1 MKKLSFISL
10 VFMVACLSACYDDL
24 GNYDYREIN
33 TLEVEG
39 IESLYAKDVD
49 DSLNIVPV
57 LKGSMYSDTSRF
69 TYEWEINRAIVA
81 ETQELHIVVNMVP
94 GEKRCRYIVTDK
106 DTGVKSYA
114 SFRLN
119 VSSSTAGDLIVV
131 LGKYNGHAELSYLR
145 LDKPANWAI
154 NYYEE
159 RFGEQLGINPQQLLP
174 CYAET
179 SQATPITCSMGRLMV
194 LCDDQISLLDKST
207 MQRDTT
213 HPYILGEDYT
223 GNIAYPK
230 PDVKGYKS
238 QFMVEGIHMWRT
250 HPYGSGFQ
258 IGTRFIEISGGA
270 IYSANVATNGS
281 TPTYAN
287 KVETY
292 YQDGTLSPFG
302 YWDDMN
308 ETPNDHLT
316 QMGYDLG
323 DFIVFD
329 KTHGR
334 FTFWEGAVHMR
345 EVPEEDTP
353 TFPGYEMIWGSA
365 TNRPNR
371 GSIAVLSNGS
381 QIRLLMLEHGQN
393 KEYPNIG
400 TKILAGNVDGGI
412 ITPSSKFYMAKKNDN
427 LFFTTENAVYRYDVK
442 SIAQNSA
449 PNTNSKIVDLA
460 ALGYGTDAV
469 ITDICV
475 SRSEKTL
482 LVGVSRYGNDAEGSG
497 EELKGDLL
505 YFDFD
510 VSNVT
515 AVYREDKSAKGI
527 SGIPVDVE
535 IKYQTWWRNGLGEDG
550 VTLRDNI

>member
-1 MKKLSFISL
+1 MKKWNIINLLLVIS
-10 VFMVACLSACYDDL
+10 CLSSCYDDL

-39 IESLYAKDVD
+39 IESLYARDVD
-49 DSLNIVPV
+49 DSLNIKPV

-69 TYEWEINRAIVA
+69 TYEWEVNRAIVA
-81 ETQELHIVVNMVP
+81 ETQELHMVVNMVP

-106 DTGVKSYA
+106 ETGVKSYA

-131 LGKYNGHAELSYLR
+131 LSKYKEHAELSYLR
-145 LDKPANWAI
+145 LDKPANWAV

-159 RFGEQLGINPQQLLP
+159 RFGERLGIEPQQLLP

-179 SQATPITCSMGRLMV
+179 SQASPITCNMGRLMV
-194 LCDDQISLLDKST
+194 LCDNQISLLDKST
-207 MQRDTT
+207 MQRDTLS
-213 HPYILGEDYT
+213 PYIVGDNYT
-223 GNIAYPK
+223 GNVAYPK

-238 QFMVEGIHMWRT
+238 QFMSEGIHMWRT
-250 HPYGSGFQ
+250 NPYGSGYQ
-258 IGTRFIEISGGA
+258 IGTRFVEISGGT
-270 IYSANVATNGS
+270 IYCASIATNGRS
-281 TPTYAN
+281 ATYAN
-287 KVETY
+287 KVQSY
-292 YQDGTLSPFG
+292 YSDGTLCPFG
-302 YWDDMN
+302 YWDDMD

-316 QMGYDLG
+316 QMGYSLG
-323 DFIVFD
+323 DFVVFD
-329 KTHGR
+329 KTYGR
-334 FTFWEGAVHMR
+334 FTFWESAAHMR

-353 TFPGYEMIWGSA
+353 AFPGYEMIWGSA

-371 GSIAVLSNGS
+371 GSLAILSNGS
-381 QIRLLMLEHGQN
+381 QVRLVMLEHGQN

-400 TKILAGNVDGGI
+400 TKLLAGDVDGGI

-427 LFFTTENAVYRYDVK
+427 LFFSTKNAVYRYDIK
-442 SIAQNSA
+442 GISQNSA
-449 PNTNSKIVDLA
+449 PNASNKIVDLA
-460 ALGYGTDAV
+460 EFGYDADAE

-482 LVGVSRYGNDAEGSG
+482 LIGVSRYGNDTEGND

-505 YFDFD
+505 YFDLD
-510 VSNVT
+510 VSNVK

-535 IKYQTWWRNGLGEDG
+535 IKYQTHWRNGLGDDG